1 MPRETGRSMANM
13 GASEGQPGAVGG
25 VLAAERKRRGE
36 SLEHVSETL
45 RIRQP
50 YLEAIE
56 ADRIDDLPGRAYA
69 LGFVRAYA
77 EHLGLDGEEIMRRFK
92 AGAAGLDKRTELVFP
107 SPVSEGRFPGRMALA
122 ISVAAAIVIYGVWH
136 QMASQD
142 RSVAE
147 QVPPVPAQMAEPA
160 PKEGEKAEGE
170 VKEQGEAVSKPDGEA
185 KPAETAAAPAGAP
198 APPPSAP
205 AATPPTASPA
215 PAATPAPA
223 AAPQSAPPPQTTAPA
238 QTAGA
243 TAPKAAPSVTA
254 TPAPQP
260 APPPQTTGPAQTPA
274 PPPTAAVPPAALGAG
289 VYGAEGP
296 VRVVMRA
303 VSESWIQ
310 VQDSKG
316 AIVAMR
322 VLKPGESFRVPNMAG
337 LTLYTGN
344 AGGLE
349 VTVDGR
355 AAPALGAPGSVRRNI
370 PLDPEK
376 LMAGG

>member
-1 MPRETGRSMANM
+1 MPRGTGRSMANM

-69 LGFVRAYA
+69 LGFVHAYA

-92 AGAAGLDKRTELVFP
+92 AGAAGLEKRTELVFP
-107 SPVSEGRFPGRMALA
+107 APVSEGRFPGRMALA
-122 ISVAAAIVIYGVWH
+122 ISAAAAIVISGIWH

-147 QVPPVPAQMAEPA
+147 QVPPVPVQMVEPA

-170 VKEQGEAVSKPDGEA
+170 SKEQGEAASKPDGEA
-185 KPAETAAAPAGAP
+185 KPAETAAAPA
-198 APPPSAP
+198 
-205 AATPPTASPA
+205 
-215 PAATPAPA
+215 ATPAP
-223 AAPQSAPPPQTTAPA
+223 SA
-238 QTAGA
+238 
-243 TAPKAAPSVTA
+243 
-254 TPAPQP
+254 
-260 APPPQTTGPAQTPA
+260 
-274 PPPTAAVPPAALGAG
+274 PPAALGAG

-303 VSESWIQ
+303 TSESWIQ